1 MRTTLGI
8 VIRIAAVAVRLTVG
22 RIMARQ
28 KAGPEVSL
36 PVASHKLNDGLEAFG
51 TRTPIVAKRTIRGL
65 RLLLLLANS
74 CSDVNG
80 ALH

>member
-8 VIRIAAVAVRLTVG
+8 VIRVAAVRLTVG

-28 KAGPEVSL
+28 KAMPEVSL
-36 PVASHKLNDGLEAFG
+36 PVADHKLNDGLEAFE
-51 TRTPIVAKRTIRGL
+51 TRTPIVAKHTRRGL

-74 CSDVNG
+74 RSDVSG
-80 ALH
+80 ALY